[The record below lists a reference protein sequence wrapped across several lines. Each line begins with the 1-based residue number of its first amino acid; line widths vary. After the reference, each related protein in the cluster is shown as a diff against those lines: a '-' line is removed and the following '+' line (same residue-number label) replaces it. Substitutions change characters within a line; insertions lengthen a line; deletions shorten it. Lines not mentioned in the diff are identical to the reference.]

1 MTIMRHVDDMASIEG
16 NAIRALDKA
25 RDGKMYEYHH
35 IRVPK

>member
-1 MTIMRHVDDMASIEG
+1 MAIMRHVDDITSIKD
-16 NAIRALDKA
+16 NAIRTLDKA

>member
-1 MTIMRHVDDMASIEG
+1 MTIMRHVDDMESVED